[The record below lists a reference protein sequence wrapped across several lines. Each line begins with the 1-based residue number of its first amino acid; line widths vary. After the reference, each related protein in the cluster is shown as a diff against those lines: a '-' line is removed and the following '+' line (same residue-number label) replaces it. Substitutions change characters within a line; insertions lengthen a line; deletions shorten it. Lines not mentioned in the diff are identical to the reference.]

1 MHFITCIMSF
11 IPLLTYNVYFVI
23 ACHAQI
29 IVAHFLRS
37 DDVECFLSF
46 ALKLMH
52 YWTQTIAMRHH
63 KIANFDFGNWSI
75 TICCKHFLVRRHT
88 VIKCHLVARPCAR
101 QDTSSWHKLKV
112 SECLVKPLLPVCLF
126 LLCRFY

>member
-1 MHFITCIMSF
+1 MFVNTLC
-11 IPLLTYNVYFVI
+11 TDNVYFVI

-63 KIANFDFGNWSI
+63 KVANLDFGNWSI
-75 TICCKHFLVRRHT
+75 TICCKHFLFRRHT
-88 VIKCHLVARPCAR
+88 VIKCYLGPRSCSGENAAAR
-101 QDTSSWHKLKV
+101 HKLEV
-112 SECLVKPLLPVCLF
+112 GERLVKTLFPVLA
-126 LLCRFY
+126 

>member
-1 MHFITCIMSF
+1 MFVN
-11 IPLLTYNVYFVI
+11 PLRTDNVYFVI

-37 DDVECFLSF
+37 DDVECFLGF

-52 YWTQTIAMRHH
+52 YWTQTITMCHH
-63 KIANFDFGNWSI
+63 EIANLDFGNWSI

-88 VIKCHLVARPCAR
+88 VVERYLVSRSCPGKDA
-101 QDTSSWHKLKV
+101 TTWHKLEAGKR
-112 SECLVKPLLPVCLF
+112 LIKA
-126 LLCRFY
+126 